1 MIAKAVR
8 REVSLQRA
16 KGSRVAG
23 GIWEICIR
31 CVLIGSH
38 YPSMS
43 RITRSAALWPAAP
56 ITEPAGWHP
65 ALQEYTPSIGVAYGR
80 RSAKPNELS
89 TWWMWPRVMPKWR
102 SIFGGV
108 SGKVSGTSAE
118 VAGGKGWQDPCH

>member
-31 CVLIGSH
+31 CVLVGSH

-56 ITEPAGWHP
+56 IPQPAGWHP
-65 ALQEYTPSIGVAYGR
+65 ALQEETPSVR
-80 RSAKPNELS
+80 
-89 TWWMWPRVMPKWR
+89 
-102 SIFGGV
+102 GGDGGG
-108 SGKVSGTSAE
+108 SGKEEEIFTRWEWARG
-118 VAGGKGWQDPCH
+118 